1 MNQSDREALKAFSEQ
16 LEEIT
21 NGLKAL
27 ETLGKKETVQAL
39 EGLVR
44 VAPTLVKLAEG
55 YNAAGTVGGWF
66 GKIIK
71 WIASLA
77 GVILA
82 LAAIWTLTF
91 GDSK

>member
-1 MNQSDREALKAFSEQ
+1 MNQSDRAALKAFSEQ
-16 LEEIT
+16 LDQLT
-21 NGLKAL
+21 KGLETL
-27 ETLGKKETVQAL
+27 ETLGKKETVEAL

-44 VAPTLVKLAEG
+44 VAPTLVKLADG

-77 GVILA
+77 GLVLA
-82 LAAIWTLTF
+82 LAAIWSLTF

>member
-1 MNQSDREALKAFSEQ
+1 MNQSDREALRAFSEQ
-16 LEEIT
+16 LTEVT
-21 NGLKAL
+21 TGLKAL
-27 ETLGKKETVQAL
+27 ETLGKKETVDAL

-77 GVILA
+77 GLVLA
-82 LAAIWTLTF
+82 LAAIFSLYF

>member
-1 MNQSDREALKAFSEQ
+1 MNQTDREALKAFSAQ

-21 NGLKAL
+21 SGLKAL
-27 ETLGKKETVQAL
+27 ETLGKEETVQAL

-44 VAPTLVKLAEG
+44 VAPTLVKLADG

-71 WIASLA
+71 WLASIAGLVLA
-77 GVILA
+77 VAGAWAV
-82 LAAIWTLTF
+82 TM
-91 GDSK
+91 GDGK

>member
-16 LEEIT
+16 LEQLT
-21 NGLKAL
+21 KGLGTL
-27 ETLGKKETVQAL
+27 ETLGKKETVEAL

-44 VAPTLVKLAEG
+44 VAPTLVKLADG

-77 GVILA
+77 GLVLA
-82 LAAIWTLTF
+82 LAAIWSLTF

>member
-1 MNQSDREALKAFSEQ
+1 MNQSDRAALQAFSDQ
-16 LEEIT
+16 LTEVT
-21 NGLKAL
+21 KGLKAL
-27 ETLGKKETVQAL
+27 ETLGQEETVKAI

-44 VAPTLVKLAEG
+44 VAPTLIRLAEG

-77 GVILA
+77 GVVLA
-82 LAAIWTLTF
+82 LAAIWSLTF

>member
-1 MNQSDREALKAFSEQ
+1 MNQSDREALRAFSDQ
-16 LEEIT
+16 LTEVT
-21 NGLKAL
+21 TGLKAL
-27 ETLGKKETVQAL
+27 QTLGKKETVDAL

-77 GVILA
+77 GLVLA
-82 LAAIWTLTF
+82 LTAVMSLYF

>member
-1 MNQSDREALKAFSEQ
+1 MNQSDREALRAFSEQ
-16 LEEIT
+16 LT
-21 NGLKAL
+21 NLTEGLKAL
-27 ETLGKKETVQAL
+27 ETLGEKETVEAL

-44 VAPTLVKLAEG
+44 VAPTLVKLADG

-77 GVILA
+77 GVVLA
-82 LAAIWTLTF
+82 LAAIWSLTF
-91 GDSK
+91 GDNK

>member
-1 MNQSDREALKAFSEQ
+1 MNQSDRAALQAFSEQ
-16 LEEIT
+16 LTEVT
-21 NGLKAL
+21 KGLKAL
-27 ETLGKKETVQAL
+27 EALGQKETVDAL

-44 VAPTLVKLAEG
+44 VAPTLVKLANS
-55 YNAAGTVGGWF
+55 YDAAGTVGGWF

-77 GVILA
+77 GVVLA
-82 LAAIWTLTF
+82 LAAIWSLTF

>member
-1 MNQSDREALKAFSEQ
+1 MNNSDRVALEAFAEQ
-16 LEEIT
+16 IKQLT
-21 NGLKAL
+21 NGLGTL
-27 ETLGKKETVQAL
+27 EYLGKDETVKAL

-44 VAPTLVKLAEG
+44 VAPTLVKLADG

-71 WIASLA
+71 WIASFA

-82 LAAIWTLTF
+82 LAAIFSLYF

>member
-1 MNQSDREALKAFSEQ
+1 MNQSDREALRAFSEQ

-21 NGLKAL
+21 NGLQAL